1 MTMKKICSGCGKIID
16 FNKDCTCRPKR
27 VIRKEKN
34 SEDDKFLR
42 STTWYNKRRKII
54 QRDNGYCQRCFYK
67 FGILETERLQ
77 VHHIKS
83 RLHYPELKLED
94 SNLITVCQVCNL
106 QLGTKD
112 ILDFKWEVPKEE
124 DEINIY

>member
-1 MTMKKICSGCGKIID
+1 MRKICSGCGKIID
-16 FNKDCTCRPKR
+16 FNKDCSCRPKR
-27 VIRKEKN
+27 VLKKETN
-34 SEDDKFLR
+34 TEDDKFLR
-42 STTWYNKRRKII
+42 STAWYNKRRKII

-67 FGILETERLQ
+67 YGILETERLQ

-83 RLHYPELKLED
+83 RLHYPELKMED

-112 ILDFKWEVPKEE
+112 KLDFEWEPKEE